1 MTLNDELNNAI
12 SHAVEKATAKYVNG
26 KIDRLTETV
35 NKMSNKLDDHIVL
48 MAPVKDALN
57 WVNTTQ
63 KFIKWTGVPLVVLLV
78 WIMGWFR

>member
-1 MTLNDELNNAI
+1 MTSDDLHEI
-12 SHAVEKATAKYVNG
+12 KQAVREEIRIVVNG
-26 KIDRLTETV
+26 KIDALS
-35 NKMSNKLDDHIVL
+35 KKLDDHIVL